1 VGSQPPVNEPA
12 NGVGIAGR
20 TGGLASQHVMNP
32 PAEVDVDLLTPAS
45 FAHGQPHDQFSWLR
59 AHDPVHWHPEPDAD
73 GFWAVTRYDDVR
85 AVGRDPATFS
95 SSPTVLI
102 PDVDGIDLGDH
113 QMMLMVDP
121 PRHTSLRKIVAAEF
135 IPKAAKAMRPRI
147 EELAT
152 RIIDGVADEGA
163 CDLVTDVAG
172 LMPSYVIADMFGI
185 PHEDGVALY
194 NLTEAIHAA
203 PESQEAGAAMAA
215 VLEMFNYAT
224 DVWAAR
230 RAEPTNDLATL
241 IAQST
246 VDGNEIEFIDFGLF
260 FLLLIDAGGDTTRN
274 LVAGGLDALFDHP
287 EQLAWLLED
296 LDARLEP
303 AVEELLR
310 WVSPVVYM
318 RRTAQRD
325 TELNGVRI
333 AAGQKVVMYYG
344 SANRDPE
351 AFGPTAAELDLS
363 RSPNPHI
370 AFGGGGPH
378 FCLGAHIAR
387 VEIHAL
393 LHELLTRLV
402 ELRRTGATEWLAS
415 TFISGPKH
423 LPITFQAAPTAVA

>member
-1 VGSQPPVNEPA
+1 M
-12 NGVGIAGR
+12 I
-20 TGGLASQHVMNP
+20 
-32 PAEVDVDLLTPAS
+32 DIDLLSPAS
-45 FAHGQPHDQFSWLR
+45 FAHGQPHDQFAWLR
-59 AHDPVHWHPEPDAD
+59 ANDPVHWHPDPGAD

-102 PDVDGIDLGDH
+102 PDATGFDLGDH
-113 QMMLMVDP
+113 NMMLTVDP
-121 PRHTSLRKIVAAEF
+121 PRHTALRKIVAAEF

-147 EELAT
+147 DELAT
-152 RIIDGVADEGA
+152 RIIDGVAGAGA
-163 CDLVTDVAG
+163 CDLVPDVAG

-203 PESQEAGAAMAA
+203 PESQPDGAGMSA
-215 VLEMFNYAT
+215 VMEMFNYAT

-230 RAEPTNDLATL
+230 RDEPSDDLATL

-274 LVAGGLDALFDHP
+274 LVAGGIDALFDHP
-287 EQLAWLLED
+287 DQMAWLLED

-318 RRTAQRD
+318 RRTAQHD

-351 AFGPTAAELDLS
+351 AFGPTAGELDLA
-363 RSPNPHI
+363 RSPNAHI

-387 VEIHAL
+387 QEIHAL
-393 LHELLTRLV
+393 LRELLTRLV
-402 ELRRTGATEWLAS
+402 DLRRAGETEWLAS
-415 TFISGPKH
+415 NFISGPKH
-423 LPITFQAAPTAVA
+423 LPITFA

>member
-1 VGSQPPVNEPA
+1 MEERAPV
-12 NGVGIAGR
+12 I
-20 TGGLASQHVMNP
+20 
-32 PAEVDVDLLTPAS
+32 DIDLLSPAS
-45 FAHGQPHDQFSWLR
+45 FARGQPHEQFAWLR
-59 AHDPVHWHPEPDAD
+59 EHDPVYWHPEPDGG
-73 GFWAVTRYDDVR
+73 GFWVVTCYEDVR
-85 AVGRDPATFS
+85 AVGRDPATYS

-102 PDVDGIDLGDH
+102 PDVTGFDLGDH

-121 PRHTSLRKIVAAEF
+121 PRHTSLRKIVAPEF
-135 IPKAAKAMRPRI
+135 IPKVARAMRPRI

-152 RIIDGVADEGA
+152 RIIDGVADAGT

-172 LMPSYVIADMFGI
+172 LMPSYVIAEMFGI

-194 NLTEAIHAA
+194 ELTEAIHAV
-203 PESQEAGAAMAA
+203 PESQAQGAALAA
-215 VLEMFNYAT
+215 VMEMFNYAT

-230 RAEPTNDLATL
+230 QADPGDDLASV
-241 IAQST
+241 IARST
-246 VDGNEIEFIDFGLF
+246 VDGDEIEFIDFGLF

-274 LVAGGLDALFDHP
+274 LVAGGIDALLEHP
-287 EQLAWLLED
+287 DQLAWLLED
-296 LDARLEP
+296 LAARLEP

-325 TELNGVRI
+325 TELHGVRI
-333 AAGQKVVMYYG
+333 AAGEKVVMYYG

-351 AFGPTAAELDLS
+351 AFGPTAGALDLT

-393 LHELLTRLV
+393 LRELLARLTG
-402 ELRRTGATEWLAS
+402 LRRTGDTEWLAS

-423 LPITFQAAPTAVA
+423 LPIAFESQGL